1 MIKRIF
7 IVLASVVLLGGL
19 IFLLSR
25 CACITGNHDWVLL
38 EDTATCEV
46 SGEKIYRCTVCG
58 KQYSNES
65 YAKGHEYAGEITT
78 EKFDGYEGQ
87 IYKYLGAPCKKCGN
101 VFEYNIMIEAP
112 WKLGDYD
119 IFSCCIEN
127 FRLTVTK
134 WGMGV
139 LYNGWKMSD
148 IYEEINA
155 YYGIVEGRGFEFG
168 WRLSNS
174 QSPYF
179 SQGEECT
186 PKVFLGE
193 HFYDAWFSIDKKPE
207 DLSKEETYFISF
219 WARSR

>member
-112 WKLGDYD
+112 GEVGDMLSGGNIY
-119 IFSCCIEN
+119 N
-127 FRLTVTK
+127 FRLKV
-134 WGMGV
+134 GGGIGV
-139 LYNGWKMSD
+139 LYDGRKNFDYSEHAAAMLG
-148 IYEEINA
+148 IYEPLSFYFTWWLSSSERWH
-155 YYGIVEGRGFEFG
+155 YRGERCG
-168 WRLSNS
+168 
-174 QSPYF
+174 
-179 SQGEECT
+179 T
-186 PKVFLGE
+186 PKVAAKDSFR
-193 HFYDAWFSIDKKPE
+193 DAYVWCVVPLSE
-207 DLSKEETYFISF
+207 LSKEEIYLIQFCKT
-219 WARSR
+219 